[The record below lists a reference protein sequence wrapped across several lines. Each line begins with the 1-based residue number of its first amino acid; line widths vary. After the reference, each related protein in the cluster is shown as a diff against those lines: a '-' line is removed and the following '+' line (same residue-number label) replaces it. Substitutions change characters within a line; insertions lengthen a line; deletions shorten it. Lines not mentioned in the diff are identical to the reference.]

1 VAGRPTAPPE
11 LIGVSMIFAWPA
23 EVSPLAQSTLRTPW
37 PPLARPMSAKV
48 SVPFGVTCDQ
58 RPGPPVGDAAAA
70 LADEA
75 AVNAVPASRAATAA
89 AAVVTLMLSMTV
101 RMEPPGG
108 LQYWRS
114 C

>member
-1 VAGRPTAPPE
+1 MPPE
-11 LIGVSMIFAWPA
+11 LIGVSMIFPWP
-23 EVSPLAQSTLRTPW
+23 EVRPLAQITLRTPW
-37 PPLARPMSAKV
+37 LPLARPMSARV
-48 SVPFGVTCDQ
+48 SLPLVTCDQ
-58 RPGPPVGDAAAA
+58 WPGPPVGDAIGA
-70 LADEA
+70 LAAEA
-75 AVNAVPASRAATAA
+75 AVKTVPASRAAAAAAA